1 MLIKKTNIQLFIAIV
16 AIASLTYT
24 LQANEAEVSSA
35 IKANGEIVYL
45 QNQKKVSSLTDMLKE
60 GNFYGRLR
68 NNNFYFWYDD
78 SASNTHFISG
88 IGASLVYKSADYNGF
103 DFTIGGYGARA
114 FFNETADTVSTIK
127 AGKDL
132 LSRFNYVNT
141 GSKSL
146 YTFAQANIGYN
157 VSKTKFTV
165 GRQLVET
172 FYTKSNDT
180 KMIPNSFDGIVV
192 NSQDLQDSKL
202 KVAYLVKQKLRDH
215 QDSHS
220 VLMYGDAN
228 SSSSTHPEWDQNDDS
243 AMHKGLTYSALR
255 DAGKSTD
262 APLIVLDFQNNSVEN
277 LQINFASYAVP
288 ELLAQ
293 TMGELNYKIGLKGF
307 SITPGVRYIHQ
318 LDNGAGGIGGAS
330 LTGSTSG
337 YKDPASL
344 KADMIAARIV
354 ASVDDYKVNLGY
366 TNILDKAD
374 LVTPWRG
381 FPTAGYTRSMG
392 IYNWR
397 ANTKSYRIELVK
409 GDNKTGIYKNGY
421 FQTSVLYI
429 DGDKTKAE
437 SDKMFYYFGYVKNL
451 ASAPE
456 FQYRLR
462 LGYNQYIQDDSAK
475 TDFIDSRL
483 ELNYTF

>member
-1 MLIKKTNIQLFIAIV
+1 MFIIKKKLHLLSTITSIALLSG
-16 AIASLTYT
+16 A
-24 LQANEAEVSSA
+24 LQANEPEVRSA
-35 IKANGEIVYL
+35 IKANGQMVYFEK
-45 QNQKKVSSLTDMLKE
+45 QKKANSLTDMLKE

-78 SASNTHFISG
+78 STSNTHFISG
-88 IGASLVYKSADYNGF
+88 LGASLVYKSADYNGF
-103 DFTIGGYGARA
+103 DFTIAGYGARA
-114 FFNETADTVSTIK
+114 FFSETQDNVNTIK

-132 LSRFNYVNT
+132 FSRFNYVNT

-146 YTFAQANIGYN
+146 YTFAQANIAYKI
-157 VSKTKFTV
+157 SKTKLIA

-180 KMIPNSFDGIVV
+180 KMIPNSFDGVV
-192 NSQDLQDSKL
+192 IESKDIQDSKL
-202 KVAYLVKQKLRDH
+202 KVAYLAKQKLRDH

-220 VLMYGDAN
+220 VLMYGDA
-228 SSSSTHPEWDQNDDS
+228 SSSSSIHPEWNQNDDS
-243 AMHKGLTYSALR
+243 AMHKGLTYTALST
-255 DAGKSTD
+255 AGKSTS
-262 APLIVLDFQNNSVEN
+262 APLIVLDFQNNSVKD
-277 LQINFASYAVP
+277 LQINFASYVVP
-288 ELLAQ
+288 ELLSQ
-293 TMGELNYKIGLKGF
+293 TMGEVNYNMNLGGF
-307 SITPGVRYIHQ
+307 SVTPGVRYIHQ
-318 LDNGAGGIGGAS
+318 FDNGAGAVGGAS

-337 YKDPASL
+337 YKSPNSL

-354 ASVDDYKVNLGY
+354 TKIDDYKINLGY

-397 ANTKSYRIELVK
+397 ANTKSYRLELVK
-409 GDNKTGIYKNGY
+409 GDNKTGIYKNGF
-421 FQTSVLYI
+421 FQTSVLYV
-429 DGDKTKAE
+429 DGDKTKSE
-437 SDKMFYYFGYVKNL
+437 SDKMFYYFGYIKNL
-451 ASAPE
+451 ASAPQ
-456 FQYRLR
+456 FQYRFR
-462 LGYNQYIQDDSAK
+462 LGYNDYIKDDKTK

>member
-1 MLIKKTNIQLFIAIV
+1 MFTIKKQLQLLSTIT
-16 AIASLTYT
+16 SLALLSNT
-24 LQANEAEVSSA
+24 LQANEPEVRSALKSNGQIVYYEKQAEVNSF
-35 IKANGEIVYL
+35 
-45 QNQKKVSSLTDMLKE
+45 TDMLKD

-88 IGASLVYKSADYNGF
+88 IGASLVYKSANYNGF
-103 DFTIGGYGARA
+103 DFTIAGYGARA
-114 FFNETADTVSTIK
+114 FFNETADNVNTIK
-127 AGKDL
+127 SGKDL

-146 YTFAQANIGYN
+146 YTFAQANLAYKI
-157 VSKTKFTV
+157 SKTKLIV

-180 KMIPNSFDGIVV
+180 KMIPNSFDGLVV
-192 NSQDLQDSKL
+192 DSRDLQDSKL
-202 KVAYLVKQKLRDH
+202 KVAYLAKQKLRDH

-228 SSSSTHPEWDQNDDS
+228 SSSSTHPDWNQNDDS
-243 AMHKGLTYSALR
+243 AMHKGLTYTALR
-255 DAGKSTD
+255 DAGKSTS
-262 APLIVLDFQNNSVEN
+262 APLIVLDFQNNSAKD
-277 LQINFASYAVP
+277 LQFNFASYVVP
-288 ELLAQ
+288 ELLSQ
-293 TMGELNYKIGLKGF
+293 TMGELNYKIKLGGF
-307 SITPGVRYIHQ
+307 SVAPGMRYIHQ
-318 LDNGAGGIGGAS
+318 FDNGAGAVGGAS

-337 YKDPASL
+337 YKEPSSL
-344 KADMIAARIV
+344 KADMIAARIITKI
-354 ASVDDYKVNLGY
+354 DDYKINLGY

-397 ANTKSYRIELVK
+397 ANTKSYRLELVK
-409 GDNKTGIYKNGY
+409 GDNKTGIYKNGF
-421 FQTSVLYI
+421 FQTSVLYV
-429 DGDKTKAE
+429 DGDKTKSE
-437 SDKMFYYFGYVKNL
+437 SDKMFYYFGYIKNL

-456 FQYRLR
+456 FQYRFR
-462 LGYNQYIQDDSAK
+462 FGYNQYIQDDNAK